1 MTQGSRA
8 VAFRLN
14 GSDVEAVV
22 RNDQMLLELLRGSF
36 GLTGARESCGQG
48 VCGACTVEVDGMPVS
63 SCLYWAVQLDGTDVT
78 TVESLARDSTLDPL
92 QQAFVESGAF
102 QCGFCTPGMI
112 MMCRSLLR
120 DNPDPSDEQIRRW
133 LSGSICRCGA
143 YPEILAAVHTA
154 AATLCEHASPGRRE
168 SHRPSH
174 LGAQS

>member
-1 MTQGSRA
+1 MTQGSTA
-8 VAFRLN
+8 IAFRLN
-14 GSDVEAVV
+14 GSDVETVV
-22 RNDQMLLELLRGSF
+22 RNDQTLLELLRGSF

-63 SCLYWAVQLDGTDVT
+63 SCLYWAVQLDGTDVA
-78 TVESLARDSTLDPL
+78 TVESLARDGTLDPL

-120 DNPDPSDEQIRRW
+120 ENPDPSDEEIRRW

-143 YPEILAAVHTA
+143 YPEILAAVHAA
-154 AATLCEHASPGRRE
+154 AATLREQAAPAGRATPD
-168 SHRPSH
+168 PSH